1 MGVNT
6 ASFWLDG
13 VMRSTVALIGILLN
27 ILFSYVLSQK
37 QLRNVFN
44 SLLIA
49 LAVFDTFYLVF
60 DMIDSFRRQY
70 ELVSEV
76 HVFLFPK
83 FLYPFRTIMFCSSI
97 FMTVSISLERYIAVT
112 DPISLHLEV
121 RNDKEAQVKRFLR
134 YLVPVLVLS
143 IIVNIPKFF
152 EATANYNDSTK
163 SLQIDVT
170 SLRRN
175 PDYIF
180 YYIGI
185 TRIIVTL
192 IVPFTMVIYL
202 NAKTYKIIYIRRNHQ
217 KGLSAKTEHLNN
229 EENGN
234 PLILRRHIA
243 SQKEKHSSEEK
254 LFVIFSSI
262 SLLFLVCHL
271 PRFILYLDEAIFQ
284 KKAVECTEAGYSV
297 APVWMLQFGE
307 TSNFLLTINS
317 SLNSAIYCLLS
328 RKYRSQAKNALT
340 CIKDRQT

>member
-1 MGVNT
+1 
-6 ASFWLDG
+6 
-13 VMRSTVALIGILLN
+13 
-27 ILFSYVLSQK
+27 
-37 QLRNVFN
+37 
-44 SLLIA
+44 
-49 LAVFDTFYLVF
+49 
-60 DMIDSFRRQY
+60 
-70 ELVSEV
+70 
-76 HVFLFPK
+76 
-83 FLYPFRTIMFCSSI
+83 MFCSSI

-112 DPISLHLEV
+112 DPIRLHLEV

-134 YLVPVLVLS
+134 YLVPVFVLS

-170 SLRRN
+170 SLRHN

-185 TRIIVTL
+185 TKIIVTL
-192 IVPFTMVIYL
+192 IIPFTMVIYL
-202 NAKTYKIIYIRRNHQ
+202 NAKTYKMIYIRRNHQ
-217 KGLSAKTEHLNN
+217 KAASAKTERLNDN
-229 EENGN
+229 ENRK
-234 PLILRRHIA
+234 PLILRTHIA

-262 SLLFLVCHL
+262 SLLFLVCNL
-271 PRFILYLDEAIFQ
+271 PRFIQYLGEAIFQ
-284 KKAVECTEAGYSV
+284 KKAVECTEAGYSE
-297 APVWMLQFGE
+297 APVWVIQFGE
-307 TSNFLLTINS
+307 ISNLFLTINS